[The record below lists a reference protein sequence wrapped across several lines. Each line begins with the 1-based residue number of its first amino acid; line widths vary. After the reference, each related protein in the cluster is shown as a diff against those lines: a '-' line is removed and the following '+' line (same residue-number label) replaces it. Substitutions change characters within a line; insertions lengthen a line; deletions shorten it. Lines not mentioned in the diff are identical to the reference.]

1 MKIHVFDIQPETPR
15 TFSFKGAEPF
25 LQEILKNLTEGDPAP
40 VGLPLAPEIHAE
52 LELSREKKQVTVT
65 GEAHA
70 RISPPCARCLVAVT
84 TMIDAPIDLVLLP
97 HPTDDAPDEGSDLL
111 GMDDIEEYTYRNDEI
126 DLAALLN
133 EQLVLEKPFKILC
146 SEDCLGLCSTCGTN
160 LNESSC
166 QCPAQPKSLAFAGL
180 ADLKPTLKD

>member
-25 LQEILKNLTEGDPAP
+25 LQEILGNLTEGDPAP
-40 VGLPLAPEIHAE
+40 VGLPIAPEIRAE
-52 LELSREKKQVTVT
+52 LVLAREKKQVTVT
-65 GEAHA
+65 GEAFA
-70 RISPPCARCLVAVT
+70 RFSPPCARCLIAVPT
-84 TMIDAPIDLVLLP
+84 VIEAPIDLVLLP
-97 HPTDDAPDEGSDLL
+97 HPTEEAPDAGSDLL
-111 GMDDIEEYTYRNDEI
+111 GMEEIDEYTYRNDEI
-126 DLAALLN
+126 DLAVLLN
-133 EQLVLEKPFKILC
+133 EQLLLERPFKILC
-146 SEDCLGLCSTCGTN
+146 SEDCLGLCASCGTN